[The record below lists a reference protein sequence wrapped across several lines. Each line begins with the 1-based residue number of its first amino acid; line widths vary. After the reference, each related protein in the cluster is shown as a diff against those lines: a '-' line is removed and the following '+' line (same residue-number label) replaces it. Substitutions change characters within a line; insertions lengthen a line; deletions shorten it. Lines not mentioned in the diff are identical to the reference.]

1 MLKIVGI
8 IIVVV
13 ITVIIYSLIAILG
26 EKRTCCNKGYEGN
39 CDGEKPYT

>member
-8 IIVVV
+8 ITVVV
-13 ITVIIYSLIAILG
+13 ITVVIYSLIAILG
-26 EKRTCCNKGYEGN
+26 EKRSCCSKKYEGN